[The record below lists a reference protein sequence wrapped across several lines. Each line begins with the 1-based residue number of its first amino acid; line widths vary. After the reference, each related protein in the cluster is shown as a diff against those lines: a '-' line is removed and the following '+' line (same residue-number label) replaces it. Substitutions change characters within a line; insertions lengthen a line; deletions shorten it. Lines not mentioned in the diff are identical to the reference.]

1 MSAERRESDLPG
13 VDDGFRKPC
22 SCGALSTGI
31 HRCDDCG
38 QDLADSERIVRVVV
52 TGGTA

>member
-1 MSAERRESDLPG
+1 MSAERRESDLGG

-22 SCGALSTGI
+22 SCGALSTEI
-31 HRCDDCG
+31 HRWDDCG
-38 QDLADSERIVRVVV
+38 QDLAHSERIERVSA

>member
-1 MSAERRESDLPG
+1 MNAERRESDLGG

-22 SCGALSTGI
+22 SCGALSTEI

-38 QDLADSERIVRVVV
+38 QDLVDSERIVGVAV